1 MFGRETQGNKI
12 SPPAPSLSCGLCV
25 ISRQTGLSA
34 YGWSMCL
41 CPKTEIG
48 SGWQAEK
55 NLVGRAERGYNGCA
69 TNTTINRQ
77 GDRMVRHTVFGFKL
91 AYTEESM
98 TAHGGVALLAECTH
112 GLGLCPL
119 VDRHVPWPGRICG
132 AFGMKDAEQIST
144 EDYTQ
149 RAENSFELPALC
161 WSAGLAEP

>member
-1 MFGRETQGNKI
+1 MFGRETQGIKI
-12 SPPAPSLSCGLCV
+12 SPPAPNLSCGLCV

-41 CPKTEIG
+41 RPKTEIG

-91 AYTEESM
+91 AYREESM

-112 GLGLCPL
+112 GAGAVPPRGSARAVAWQDLWRL
-119 VDRHVPWPGRICG
+119 RHEGRG
-132 AFGMKDAEQIST
+132 TNFNGRLHAKS
-144 EDYTQ
+144 
-149 RAENSFELPALC
+149 RELF
-161 WSAGLAEP
+161 